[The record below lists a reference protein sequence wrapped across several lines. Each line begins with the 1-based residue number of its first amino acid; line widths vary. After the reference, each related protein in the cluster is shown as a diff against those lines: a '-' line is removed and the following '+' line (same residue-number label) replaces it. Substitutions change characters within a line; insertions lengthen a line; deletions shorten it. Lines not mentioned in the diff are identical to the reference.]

1 MINRLNILRKT
12 NEIGHIE
19 SKKENLFDN
28 INNLLKNNIDET
40 KVLNKYRLFSANTKN
55 KKLSLKNNKNLFKKH
70 ASNFNLKK
78 EKEKKIKL
86 LINDNNSSNNK
97 VINYKQYYES
107 IPNKNNIETFEKI
120 NNYHLPK
127 SLSYAI
133 NTDSTSFKSRN
144 YFQRNINS
152 FFSGIK
158 TTIESPKKINKDK
171 ENEKM
176 LKIIVGSL
184 YKKKSNSLNFKPKSK
199 GDIYVNK
206 MIKSRNSKSNIF
218 IDILQY
224 DSLYS
229 NESKN
234 NLSLNSFDD
243 KSIYS
248 KKLFTSQKSEKL
260 IKLCKI

>member
-19 SKKENLFDN
+19 SKKEKLFDT
-28 INNLLKNNIDET
+28 INNSLKNNIDET
-40 KVLNKYRLFSANTKN
+40 VLNKYRLFSANPKN

-70 ASNFNLKK
+70 ASNFNLKN

-97 VINYKQYYES
+97 VINFKQYYES
-107 IPNKNNIETFEKI
+107 IPNKNNIQTFEKT
-120 NNYHLPK
+120 NNYYLPK

-144 YFQRNINS
+144 YFQRYLNS

-218 IDILQY
+218 VDILQY

-243 KSIYS
+243 KSIFS
-248 KKLFTSQKSEKL
+248 KQLFTSQKSEKL